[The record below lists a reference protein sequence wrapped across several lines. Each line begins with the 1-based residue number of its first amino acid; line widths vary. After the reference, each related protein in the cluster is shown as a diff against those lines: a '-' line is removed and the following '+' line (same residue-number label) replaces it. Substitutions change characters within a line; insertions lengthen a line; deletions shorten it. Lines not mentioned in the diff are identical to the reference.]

1 MSYNPVSLAVA
12 TQPPQ
17 PSFQQCYT
25 PISSPSAGLHTQDT
39 TPCADRLQYFQ
50 PSTPMSDLR
59 DNSPTFS
66 SGSSAHHS
74 SNATDDVVEEHEQ
87 EHPSPI
93 VFSPVPEVFEYRSLL
108 DAPPIYSLDSM
119 LGYGAA
125 RVLFIEKLL
134 CT

>member
-1 MSYNPVSLAVA
+1 MSYIPVSLAIA
-12 TQPPQ
+12 TLPPQ

-25 PISSPSAGLHTQDT
+25 PISSPPGGLHTQNM
-39 TPCADRLQYFQ
+39 TPCADRQQFFHL
-50 PSTPMSDLR
+50 SASPMSDLR
-59 DNSPTFS
+59 DSPTFS

-74 SNATDDVVEEHEQ
+74 SNATDDDAEEQ
-87 EHPSPI
+87 EHEVPSPI
-93 VFSPVPEVFEYRSLL
+93 VFSPVSEVFEYRSLL